1 MAKQKKSG
9 LGRGLD
15 AIFLDNTAEVNMNTS
30 NSNND
35 NITFLRVTEIEP
47 RPDQPRKSFD
57 NETLSQLADSI
68 ATHGL
73 IQPIIVREN
82 NNGFYRI
89 IAGERRWRAS
99 KMAGLIEVPVII
111 MDINDKKASEI
122 ALIENIQR
130 EDLNPIE
137 EALAY
142 RALMEEYDLTQEEV
156 SKSIG
161 RSRSAIANSIRLLD
175 LPDDVISLVASD
187 KLSAGHARALLALD
201 DEEVILEIADIIIQK
216 DLSVRKTE
224 ELVRSMIRP
233 ADEEAVTETELPA
246 DMNLSSYKIELEKR
260 MIEYLGRK
268 IKIFD
273 NCKRS
278 RIEIEFTDND
288 DLESI
293 IKKLC
298 GENIFDDIT

>member
-1 MAKQKKSG
+1 MVKQKKSG

-15 AIFLDNTAEVNMNTS
+15 AIFLDNTAEVNMNVP
-30 NSNND
+30 NNND
-35 NITFLRVTEIEP
+35 NIIFLRVTEIEP

-99 KMAGLIEVPVII
+99 KMAGLIEVPVIV

-142 RALMEEYDLTQEEV
+142 RTLMEEYTLTQEEV

-175 LPDDVISLVASD
+175 LPDDVMALVVSG
-187 KLSAGHARALLALD
+187 KLTAGHARALLALN
-201 DEEVILEIADIIIQK
+201 DEEVIVEIADIIIDR

-224 ELVRSMIRP
+224 ELVRSMGRP
-233 ADEEAVTETELPA
+233 ADEKAVTETELPA
-246 DMNLSSYKIELEKR
+246 DMNLSSYKTELEKR
-260 MIEYLGRK
+260 MIEHLGRK